1 MQLIFRVIQF
11 SMCFRAFYTVL
22 IKSQPLTTRSFPRHF
37 YYGTC
42 ADYMSIWTTLT

>member
-22 IKSQPLTTRSFPRHF
+22 IKTQPLTTRSFPRHF
-37 YYGTC
+37 IAERAQTIC
-42 ADYMSIWTTLT
+42 QSELP